1 MSSTGPDTQRPG
13 RPRPTL
19 RMLAIGK
26 FFGVPIYFAP
36 SWLIIA
42 GLLTFYYGPV
52 IDDAVPGLSSS
63 SAYLLAFGYAVA
75 FAFCVLAH
83 EIGHTAMSLVLKRPV
98 VRIVIF
104 LLGGVSEI
112 DNEPERPRDEF
123 LIAAAGP
130 LVSGMI
136 TAACAVVS
144 ARLDDHSIGGAL
156 FLLLFWSNLIVLVFN
171 VLPGLPLDGGR
182 VLRSAVW
189 AVSKSQL
196 VGTRVGAWT
205 GRVVAIGVVVLTLAV
220 YRGPNAMVGG
230 LIGVLLAA
238 YLWAGAGQTLRAA
251 EIMHR
256 LPQLD
261 LDALLRPGLLV
272 PGDLSIDA
280 GLYRLQ
286 QGVARGLV
294 LVDSA
299 DRPSAIVDEAR
310 VRSVAPEQRPWV
322 SLSSVARPL
331 DDGLILHRGL
341 TGEQLL
347 AAIRK
352 TPATEYLV
360 VDEQGAPAGILVT
373 ADLAAALGTAR

>member
-1 MSSTGPDTQRPG
+1 MSSNGSDTPGPV

-19 RMLAIGK
+19 RMLGVGK

-36 SWLIIA
+36 SWLLIA
-42 GLLTFYYGPV
+42 ALLTYYYGPV

-63 SAYLLAFGYAVA
+63 SAYLLAFAYAVA
-75 FAFCVLAH
+75 FALCVLAH
-83 EIGHTAMSLVLKRPV
+83 EIGHTALSLALKRPV
-98 VRIVIF
+98 IRIVIF

-112 DNEPERPRDEF
+112 DNEPDRPRDEF

-130 LVSGMI
+130 AVSGIITVATGLVS
-136 TAACAVVS
+136 AH
-144 ARLDDHSIGGAL
+144 LYDHTIAGAL
-156 FLLLFWSNLIVLVFN
+156 FVLLFWSNLIVLVFN

-205 GRVVAIGVVVLTLAV
+205 GRAVAIAVVVLTLVV
-220 YRGPNAMVGG
+220 YRGPNSIVGG
-230 LIGVLLAA
+230 LVGVLLAA
-238 YLWAGAGQTLRAA
+238 YLWVGAGQTLRAA

-256 LPQLD
+256 LPRLNLD
-261 LDALLRPGLLV
+261 TLLRPGLLV
-272 PGDLSIDA
+272 PADLSIDA

-294 LVDSA
+294 LVDSS

-310 VRSVAPEQRPWV
+310 VRAVAPDQRPWV
-322 SLSSVARPL
+322 SLRSVARPL
-331 DDGLILHRGL
+331 ESGLILRRGL
-341 TGEQLL
+341 SGEQLL

-352 TPATEYLV
+352 TPATEYLI
-360 VDEQGAPAGILVT
+360 VDDQGEPAGILVT
-373 ADLAAALGTAR
+373 ADLAAALGTVR

>member
-1 MSSTGPDTQRPG
+1 MM
-13 RPRPTL
+13 
-19 RMLAIGK
+19 RMLSLGK

-42 GLLTFYYGPV
+42 ALLTFYYGPV
-52 IDDAVPGLSSS
+52 IDDSVPGLSSS
-63 SAYLLAFGYAVA
+63 SAYLLAFGFAVV
-75 FAFCVLAH
+75 FALCVLAH
-83 EIGHTAMSLVLKRPV
+83 EIGHTAASLLLKRPV
-98 VRIVIF
+98 LRIVIF

-112 DNEPERPRDEF
+112 DNEPQRPREEF

-130 LVSGMI
+130 FVSGII
-136 TAACAVVS
+136 TAIAGVVS
-144 ARLDDHSIGGAL
+144 ARLDDHTIAGTF

-182 VLRSAVW
+182 VLRAAVW

-196 VGTRVGAWT
+196 LGTRVGAWA

-230 LIGVLLAA
+230 LIGLLLAT

-256 LPQLD
+256 LPEVNMD
-261 LDALLRPGLLV
+261 TLLRPGLLV
-272 PGDLSIDA
+272 PDDLSIDA
-280 GLYRLQ
+280 GLYRLS

-310 VRSVAPEQRPWV
+310 VRAVAPEQRPWV
-322 SLSSVARPL
+322 SLRSVARPL
-331 DDGLILHRGL
+331 EAGLILRRGL

-360 VDEQGAPAGILVT
+360 VDDQGAPAGILAT
-373 ADLAAALGTAR
+373 ADLATALGTVR

>member
-1 MSSTGPDTQRPG
+1 MSSNGSDTPGPV

-19 RMLAIGK
+19 RMLGVGK

-36 SWLIIA
+36 SWLLIA
-42 GLLTFYYGPV
+42 ALLTYYYGPV

-63 SAYLLAFGYAVA
+63 SAYLLAFAYAVA
-75 FAFCVLAH
+75 FALCVLAH
-83 EIGHTAMSLVLKRPV
+83 EIGHTALSLALKRPV
-98 VRIVIF
+98 IRIVIF

-130 LVSGMI
+130 AVSGVITLATGLVS
-136 TAACAVVS
+136 AQ
-144 ARLDDHSIGGAL
+144 LYDHTIAGAL
-156 FLLLFWSNLIVLVFN
+156 FVLLFWSNLIVLAFN

-205 GRVVAIGVVVLTLAV
+205 GRAVAIAVVVLTLVV
-220 YRGPNAMVGG
+220 YRGPNSIVGG
-230 LIGVLLAA
+230 LVGVLLAA
-238 YLWAGAGQTLRAA
+238 YLWVGAGQTLRAA

-256 LPQLD
+256 LPRLN

-272 PGDLSIDA
+272 PADLSIDA

-286 QGVARGLV
+286 EGVARGLV
-294 LVDSA
+294 LVDSS

-310 VRSVAPEQRPWV
+310 VRAVAPDQRPWV
-322 SLSSVARPL
+322 SLRSVARPL
-331 DDGLILHRGL
+331 ESGLILRRGL
-341 TGEQLL
+341 SGEQLL

-360 VDEQGAPAGILVT
+360 VDDQGEPAGILVT
-373 ADLAAALGTAR
+373 ADLAAALGTVK

>member
-1 MSSTGPDTQRPG
+1 MVPML
-13 RPRPTL
+13 TL
-19 RMLAIGK
+19 GK

-42 GLLTFYYGPV
+42 ALLTFYYGPV
-52 IDDAVPGLSSS
+52 VDDAVPGLSSS

-75 FAFCVLAH
+75 FALCVLAH
-83 EIGHTAMSLVLKRPV
+83 EIGHTAVSLLMKRPV
-98 VRIVIF
+98 IRIVIF

-112 DNEPERPRDEF
+112 DNEPRRPREEF
-123 LIAAAGP
+123 LISAAGP
-130 LVSGMI
+130 AVSGII
-136 TAACAVVS
+136 TAVTAVVS
-144 ARLDDHSIGGAL
+144 ARLYDHTIAGTL

-182 VLRSAVW
+182 MLRAVVW

-196 VGTRVGAWT
+196 LGTRVGAWT
-205 GRVVAIGVVVLTLAV
+205 GRVVAVGVVVLTLAV

-230 LIGVLLAA
+230 LVGVLLAT

-256 LPQLD
+256 LPHLN

-272 PGDLSIDA
+272 PDTLSIDA

-310 VRSVAPEQRPWV
+310 VRAVSPEQRPWV

-331 DDGLILHRGL
+331 EAGLILRRGL
-341 TGEQLL
+341 SGEQLL

-360 VDEQGAPAGILVT
+360 VDDKGAPAGILVT

>member
-1 MSSTGPDTQRPG
+1 MSSNGSDTPGPV

-19 RMLAIGK
+19 RMLGVGK

-36 SWLIIA
+36 SWLLIA
-42 GLLTFYYGPV
+42 ALLTYYYGPV

-63 SAYLLAFGYAVA
+63 SAYLLAFAYAVA
-75 FAFCVLAH
+75 FALCVLAH
-83 EIGHTAMSLVLKRPV
+83 EIGHTALSLALKRPV
-98 VRIVIF
+98 IRIVIF

-112 DNEPERPRDEF
+112 DNETDRPRDEF

-130 LVSGMI
+130 AVSGIITVATGLVS
-136 TAACAVVS
+136 AH
-144 ARLDDHSIGGAL
+144 LYDHTIAGAL
-156 FLLLFWSNLIVLVFN
+156 FVLLFWSNLIVLVFN

-205 GRVVAIGVVVLTLAV
+205 GRAVAIAVVVLTLVV
-220 YRGPNAMVGG
+220 YRGPNSIVGG
-230 LIGVLLAA
+230 LVGVLLAA
-238 YLWAGAGQTLRAA
+238 YLWVGAGQTLRAA

-256 LPQLD
+256 LPRLNLD
-261 LDALLRPGLLV
+261 TLLRPGLLV
-272 PGDLSIDA
+272 PADLSIDA

-294 LVDSA
+294 LVDSS

-310 VRSVAPEQRPWV
+310 VRAVAPDQRPWV
-322 SLSSVARPL
+322 SLRSVARPL
-331 DDGLILHRGL
+331 ESGLILRRGL
-341 TGEQLL
+341 SGEQLL

-352 TPATEYLV
+352 TPATEYLI
-360 VDEQGAPAGILVT
+360 VDDQGEPAGILVT
-373 ADLAAALGTAR
+373 AELAAALGTVR

>member
-331 DDGLILHRGL
+331 EAGLILHRGL

-373 ADLAAALGTAR
+373 ADLAAALGPAR

>member
-331 DDGLILHRGL
+331 EAGLILHRGL

>member
-1 MSSTGPDTQRPG
+1 MSSNGSDTPGPV

-19 RMLAIGK
+19 RMLGVGK

-36 SWLIIA
+36 SWLLIA
-42 GLLTFYYGPV
+42 ALLTYYYGPV

-63 SAYLLAFGYAVA
+63 SAYLLAFAYAVA
-75 FAFCVLAH
+75 FALCVLAH
-83 EIGHTAMSLVLKRPV
+83 EIGHTALSLALKRPV
-98 VRIVIF
+98 IRIVIF

-112 DNEPERPRDEF
+112 DNEPDRPRDEF

-130 LVSGMI
+130 AVSGIITVATGLVS
-136 TAACAVVS
+136 AH
-144 ARLDDHSIGGAL
+144 LYDHTIAGAL
-156 FLLLFWSNLIVLVFN
+156 FVLLFWSNLIVLVFN

-205 GRVVAIGVVVLTLAV
+205 GRAVAIAVVVLTLVV
-220 YRGPNAMVGG
+220 YRGPNSIVGG
-230 LIGVLLAA
+230 LVGVLLAA
-238 YLWAGAGQTLRAA
+238 YLWVGAGQTLRAA

-256 LPQLD
+256 LPRLNLD
-261 LDALLRPGLLV
+261 TLLRPGLLV
-272 PGDLSIDA
+272 PADLSIDA

-294 LVDSA
+294 LVDSS
-299 DRPSAIVDEAR
+299 DRPSAIVDEAQ
-310 VRSVAPEQRPWV
+310 VRAVAPDQRPWV
-322 SLSSVARPL
+322 SLRSVARPL
-331 DDGLILHRGL
+331 ESGLILRRGL
-341 TGEQLL
+341 SGEQLL

-352 TPATEYLV
+352 TPATEYLI
-360 VDEQGAPAGILVT
+360 VDDQGEPAGILVT
-373 ADLAAALGTAR
+373 ADLAAALGTVR